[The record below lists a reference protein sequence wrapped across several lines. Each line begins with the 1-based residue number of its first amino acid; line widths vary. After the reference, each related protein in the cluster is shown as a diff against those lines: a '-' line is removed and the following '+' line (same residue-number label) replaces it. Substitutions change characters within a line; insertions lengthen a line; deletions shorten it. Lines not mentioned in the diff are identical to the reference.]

1 MIYGMSPLEVLAVY
15 LMAMLAL
22 ALVIFL
28 AALAVK
34 KCWAI
39 RARTLSEILGR
50 LRRAVVFLP
59 GDCMA
64 GWKCWAIGRVTARG

>member
-15 LMAMLAL
+15 LMAILAL

-34 KCWAI
+34 RVLGYK
-39 RARTLSEILGR
+39 SENTKR
-50 LRRAVVFLP
+50 DTR
-59 GDCMA
+59 
-64 GWKCWAIGRVTARG
+64 

>member
-15 LMAMLAL
+15 LMAILAL

-34 KCWAI
+34 K
-39 RARTLSEILGR
+39 S
-50 LRRAVVFLP
+50 
-59 GDCMA
+59 A
-64 GWKCWAIGRVTARG
+64 GL